1 MKKLVPD
8 LPRLVIVFPVVLLVV
23 VGIIS
28 VTVWVDAQNPGQG
41 LEVSPPSQE
50 LDVTPGTTQT
60 ITAKIRN
67 KSTDTLPMQVRI
79 EDFIASGEEGQVAL
93 TEEGPWA
100 IASWATITPSSFSL
114 APNEEK
120 EVTATIQIP
129 NDGVAGGRYGS
140 FVFGV
145 ASEDSDQQGVA
156 KLSQEV
162 ASLFLLKVAGEI
174 SENMILS
181 QFSAPKYSE
190 YGPVPFELKF
200 ENQGNVHVKTYG
212 LINVTN
218 MFGQKVADIVV
229 PGTNVFP
236 GAARVVRAELDK
248 KFLIG
253 PHSAIAVMYYGS
265 VKNQTLTA
273 TTTFFV
279 FPTRIAAIT
288 VGIFVILYLLRKRLK
303 KAFKALMS
311 K

>member
-1 MKKLVPD
+1 MTTHHFARKWITVF
-8 LPRLVIVFPVVLLVV
+8 LPILILAAVSIGL
-23 VGIIS
+23 

-50 LDVTPGTTQT
+50 LDVNPGTTQT
-60 ITAKIRN
+60 IRATIRN
-67 KSTDTLPMQVRI
+67 KSNETLPIQARI

-93 TEEGPWA
+93 TEDGPWA
-100 IASWATITPSSFSL
+100 IASWTTITPSSFSL
-114 APNEEK
+114 GPNEEQ

-145 ASEDSDQQGVA
+145 ATQESGEQGVA
-156 KLSQEV
+156 QLSQEV
-162 ASLFLLKVAGEI
+162 ASLFLLKVAGAVDE
-174 SENMILS
+174 SMILS
-181 QFSAPKYSE
+181 GFSAPKYSE
-190 YGPVPFELKF
+190 YGPIPFELKF
-200 ENQGNVHVKTYG
+200 ENKGNVHVKTYG

-218 MFGQKVADIVV
+218 IFGQKVADVVV

-236 GAARVVRAELDK
+236 GASRVVRAELDK

-253 PHSAIAVMYYGS
+253 PHTAIAVMYYGS
-265 VKNQTLTA
+265 VKNETLTE

-279 FPTRIAAIT
+279 FPARIA
-288 VGIFVILYLLRKRLK
+288 GIVIGVVVILYLLRKRLK
-303 KAFKALMS
+303 KAFKALLT